1 MNSSGKISLTVNGAI
16 GGGPAATKS
25 ALPPSRASIFS
36 PPPLSEMSTTA
47 MLRTDAGLNAKDL
60 AQLLNL
66 DEDIINAGNYIEDEN
81 VKGHSRSELV
91 DTHIRKPHVCVRK
104 AKLIC
109 KWLTSLHLQK
119 EPITV
124 QNYHLEFCSGVLL
137 SKLIKYVIPSA
148 EFPLLTER
156 ALSRGAALKNIELSL
171 AVIWR
176 SKSVNSSR
184 IATAAEMFEGNKLK
198 IIVMLEE
205 VFDVYVRRPLYK
217 KSVKMLKWYHTILK
231 QYNRR
236 IPVGVFTESDFSAVW
251 NVFQSGTA
259 LFLIVYHL
267 FGPNM
272 IGDGQNI
279 IKVDPMR
286 VVNKPTNI
294 IEYRSNMCYVFSLLR
309 ALNIEVCWDPIDFI
323 TFPDPDFTMIQLEY
337 IYEALKEKHCILPPA
352 MGSQA
357 GVTSGANG
365 DPLVVGI
372 VFSDTITVSIPVH
385 TPVLATGANKGAQ
398 AAPVVKKRSVGMV
411 GIGEES
417 ITLLPIDSSG
427 RSDRFNSTVCPFGLL
442 SMNMKVAMAPITLQ
456 GTRLSKEKKSWLTSV
471 QNDASADR
479 AVGSIHVENLKGK
492 NKITSALEVKSPATL
507 IPGELVVHEYTR
519 DGYRSK
525 TLSVD
530 ATGSTPISS
539 APSLSVETV
548 SLAIEKLEKDMSE
561 AEAGIDAAEEAL
573 ADKYIALEGQSHT
586 MSSREYDKMLLDL
599 DKAKTHLE
607 EQRKKLQEGYGLR
620 MDSIR
625 AQHAEAVARAD
636 AIEKSMDT
644 GSTVSKL
651 SSAVSP
657 MKASA
662 RRNQL
667 TSPSSQSTSSNR
679 ITPQKKWVTVDLNKS
694 HNVLLRKHAENSVK
708 AAKSKLVP
716 PSRRDKSTR
725 EEQSHMAVS
734 RLLDKD
740 AKLHRADDS
749 IGNLSV
755 EESWSFFKSYLKK
768 ITDVWG
774 TDEAKIRKKSK
785 VSKPADSLDSSTQ
798 MQMTGGGSRIASNAI
813 RKEELAFMAAE
824 DKRRKLYLKQL
835 DQSRLADI
843 ENFESRSR
851 PTTQLLSDSHTSVIL
866 KLNESKLDQFSR
878 SKLQS
883 NDSAEIKFSPIKLDP
898 ANFAP
903 KDEDAALKWW
913 SSARQLQ
920 LVDRASMRVFYFCL
934 IKDATVDKKMP
945 TKYSFAWKEKIQSTS
960 YDGFISLDLVR
971 DLSVSPKD
979 ESIFVLSVDES
990 SPIALKTTGG
1000 RTVISVKCNSDVEC
1014 MKYYASYS
1022 LLQRRSV
1029 HLPPPPS

>member
-1 MNSSGKISLTVNGAI
+1 MNTSGKISLTVHGAS
-16 GGGPAATKS
+16 GGGPAATRNT
-25 ALPPSRASIFS
+25 LPPSRASLFS

-66 DEDIINAGNYIEDEN
+66 DEDIINAGNYIEGKDDN

-124 QNYHLEFCSGVLL
+124 QNYHLEFCTGVLL

-156 ALSRGAALKNIELSL
+156 ALSRGAAIKNIELSL
-171 AVIWR
+171 AIIWR

-198 IIVMLEE
+198 IMVMLEE
-205 VFDVYVRRPLYK
+205 VFDVYVRRALYK

-259 LFLIVYHL
+259 LFLIIYHL

-272 IGDGQNI
+272 IGDGQNVT
-279 IKVDPMR
+279 KVDPMR
-286 VVNKPTNI
+286 VVNKPANI
-294 IEYRSNMCYVFSLLR
+294 IEYRSNICYVFSLLR
-309 ALNIEVCWDPIDFI
+309 ALNIEICWDPMDFI

-337 IYEALKEKHCILPPA
+337 IYEALKERHCVLPPA

-385 TPVLATGANKGAQ
+385 APVSATGMKKGAQ

-417 ITLLPIDSSG
+417 IALLAIDSSG
-427 RSDRFNSTVCPFGLL
+427 RLDRFNSTVCPFGLL

-479 AVGSIHVENLKGK
+479 AVGDIHVENLKEK
-492 NKITSALEVKSPATL
+492 NKITSASEMKSSAFL
-507 IPGELVVHEYTR
+507 IPGELIVHEYTR

-525 TLSVD
+525 TLPVD
-530 ATGSTPISS
+530 TTGTIPTAS
-539 APSLSVETV
+539 APTLSVETV

-599 DKAKTHLE
+599 DKAKAHLE

-636 AIEKSMDT
+636 AIEKSIET
-644 GSTVSKL
+644 GSTASRT
-651 SSAVSP
+651 SSALSP
-657 MKASA
+657 MKASIK
-662 RRNQL
+662 RNQL
-667 TSPSSQSTSSNR
+667 TSPSSQSISSSR
-679 ITPQKKWVTVDLNKS
+679 VTPQKKWVTVDLNKS
-694 HNVLLRKHAENSVK
+694 HNVVLRKHAENSVK
-708 AAKSKLVP
+708 VAKSKLVP
-716 PSRRDKSTR
+716 PSRRDKVTTD
-725 EEQSHMAVS
+725 EQSLMNIS
-734 RLLDKD
+734 SLGDKD
-740 AKLHRADDS
+740 TKLHRIDDTVA
-749 IGNLSV
+749 NLSV

-774 TDEAKIRKKSK
+774 TDDAKIRKKSK
-785 VSKPADSLDSSTQ
+785 VSKVADSQEIASQ
-798 MQMTGGGSRIASNAI
+798 MQMTGGSRIASNAI
-813 RKEELAFMAAE
+813 RKEELAFMALE

-835 DQSRLADI
+835 DQSRSADT
-843 ENFESRSR
+843 ENVESRSR
-851 PTTQLLSDSHTSVIL
+851 PKAQVLSDSHTSVIL

-883 NDSAEIKFSPIKLDP
+883 NDSAEIKLSSIKLDP

-913 SSARQLQ
+913 SSARQMQ

-934 IKDATVDKKMP
+934 IKDATDKKLP

-1022 LLQRRSV
+1022 FLRRGSV
-1029 HLPPPPS
+1029 QQPPS